1 MQRNNTRIMKCT
13 KMLRTTL
20 PPIFGTRTY
29 DIICNR
35 GKKRTVLLKLKNSFL
50 NVRKKKKYVYL
61 LLLVRSVRVNFG
73 LQKKRAQE
81 KKKFHLF
88 LSVLKFQS
96 QHEFS
101 DHLFLKQVLTPF
113 LPTISL
119 LNPYSTALYFIF
131 PSKTSFTQYR
141 TFKSI
146 LRTGF
151 LTSYSV
157 MTFPQKIF
165 QR

>member
-1 MQRNNTRIMKCT
+1 MHKNVENYFASYFWYKNIRYNLQQRQ
-13 KMLRTTL
+13 
-20 PPIFGTRTY
+20 
-29 DIICNR
+29 
-35 GKKRTVLLKLKNSFL
+35 KKDCIAEVKELVFKREE
-50 NVRKKKKYVYL
+50 KKKYVYL